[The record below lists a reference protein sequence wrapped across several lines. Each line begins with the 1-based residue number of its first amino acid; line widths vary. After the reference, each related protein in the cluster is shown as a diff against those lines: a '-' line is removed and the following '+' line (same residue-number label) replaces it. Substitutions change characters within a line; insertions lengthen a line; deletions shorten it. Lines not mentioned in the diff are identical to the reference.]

1 MSTTNGG
8 PAPQAS
14 QPQMPVPQIGVLV
27 QYVKDFSFEN
37 PNAPRSL
44 SPNPQQPAIQINVG
58 VDATPLSDNDIEVT
72 LRLKARRKRRNFY
85 CSASNFSIRGC
96 SAFSACRPKA
106 SSRWF

>member
-58 VDATPLSDNDIEVT
+58 VDQGEERAPL
-72 LRLKARRKRRNFY
+72 
-85 CSASNFSIRGC
+85 
-96 SAFSACRPKA
+96 
-106 SSRWF
+106 